1 MELIKGRPETNEGR
15 LEKEIRVYD
24 LLDSLNIPYERI
36 DHEAAETMEACA
48 EIDKA
53 LAPAVI
59 CKNLFLCNS
68 QKTKFYLLMIRED
81 KKFKTKD
88 INILITTSILER
100 GITVENLQVIIF
112 MANHPLFNNQNLTQ
126 IAGRVGRKTK
136 YPDGDVYY
144 LANESNSEIEKSINN
159 INEANKHL

>member
-1 MELIKGRPETNEGR
+1 MELVKGRPETNEGR

-68 QKTKFYLLMIRED
+68 QKTKFYLLMIPG
-81 KKFKTKD
+81 
-88 INILITTSILER
+88 TSILRQRRFPIRLTAR
-100 GITVENLQVIIF
+100 GF
-112 MANHPLFNNQNLTQ
+112 PLHQQNLW
-126 IAGRVGRKTK
+126 R
-136 YPDGDVYY
+136 
-144 LANESNSEIEKSINN
+144 N
-159 INEANKHL
+159 IWISRPAL